1 MKQAAYDNGM
11 KTGINNNSS
20 IYINSESNPILSD
33 DDEEKEVQ
41 QIIDIALIEMN
52 NGCYEKAITLLETAK
67 QLYASSRAEELQ
79 ELIKKLQANT
89 FECNEPKA
97 NKPNVHNVRKRNSTK
112 TEVRNNINENESKV
126 DFTVDQLNMVKK
138 ISNCKNYY
146 EVLSVSRVATESDIK
161 KAYKKLAL
169 HLHPDKNHAPGAA
182 EAFKTLGNAMTILTD
197 AKKRKDYD
205 LLGANYITANG
216 KTSNFNK
223 TSSPHQQYNNHSYE
237 HHQYSSSEASF
248 SGGEDF
254 TAEELFHMFFG
265 NYPTSQGYYRRRPY
279 QSANQRQPQEQGQQP
294 SLAFGLLLIMILMS
308 MFMSL
313 FSTDPLYSLT
323 HSRYFC

>member
-1 MKQAAYDNGM
+1 MKQAAYNNGM
-11 KTGINNNSS
+11 ETGVKNDLSTN
-20 IYINSESNPILSD
+20 INSKNSQISSD
-33 DDEEKEVQ
+33 EEEKEVQ
-41 QIIDIALIEMN
+41 QIIDVALAEMN
-52 NGCYEKAITLLETAK
+52 NGNYEKAITLLETAK

-79 ELIKKLQANT
+79 ELMIKLQANA
-89 FECNEPKA
+89 FDCNEQKA
-97 NKPNVHNVRKRNSTK
+97 NKSNVPNVHKRNNTK
-112 TEVRNNINENESKV
+112 CESKNNRNENDSNS
-126 DFTVDQLNMVKK
+126 DYTIDQLNMVKN

-146 EVLSVSRVATESDIK
+146 EVLSISRTATESEIK

-197 AKKRKDYD
+197 AKKRKEYD
-205 LLGANYITANG
+205 LSGANYITPSCNL
-216 KTSNFNK
+216 SNLYK
-223 TSSPHQQYNNHSYE
+223 PSSSHQQFYSHRYE
-237 HHQYSSSEASF
+237 HHYSFSEASF
-248 SGGEDF
+248 SGGEEF

-294 SLAFGLLLIMILMS
+294 SLAFGLLLVMILMS

-313 FSTDPLYSLT
+313 FSTDPLYSLS
-323 HSRYFC
+323 HSR